1 MVFESKIIDVSRQ
14 AAQEAMTL
22 TATLSATLL
31 LLLLPGPT
39 NALVAAAAAT
49 GEFRRLPASIGAVL
63 VAYGLA
69 LSLLGLSAGL
79 LTETAP
85 AAAPILKLLASA
97 ALIVS
102 AIKLW
107 RADPTSGAAVPTR
120 RIFVMTLINPKA
132 LVLAFAILPAGFPS
146 PGLIAGLIAAIAI
159 ATAVWGLIGL
169 ALGRIGRHYVGTGAI
184 NKVTAGVLA
193 TFAGALIVTAAVAS
207 F

>member
-1 MVFESKIIDVSRQ
+1 
-14 AAQEAMTL
+14 MTL
-22 TATLSATLL
+22 PATLSAALL

-39 NALVAAAAAT
+39 NALVAAATAT
-49 GEFRRLPASIGAVL
+49 GEIRRLPKTVGAVL

-69 LSLLGLSAGL
+69 LSLFGLSAGL

-85 AAAPILKLLASA
+85 DAAPILKLLASA
-97 ALIVS
+97 ALILS
-102 AIKLW
+102 AVKLW
-107 RADPTSGAAVPTR
+107 RADPASGSAVPTR

-132 LVLAFAILPAGFPS
+132 LVLAFAILPPGLPS
-146 PGLIAGLIAAIAI
+146 PGLVAGTAACIAL

-169 ALGRIGRHYVGTGAI
+169 AFGRIGRHYVGAGVI

-193 TFAGALIVTAAVAS
+193 TFAGALMVTTAVAT